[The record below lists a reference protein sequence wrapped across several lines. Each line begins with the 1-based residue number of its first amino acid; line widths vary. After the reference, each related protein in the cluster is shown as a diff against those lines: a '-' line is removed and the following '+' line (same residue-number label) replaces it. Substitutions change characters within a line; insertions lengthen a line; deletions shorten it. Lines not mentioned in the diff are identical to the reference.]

1 MMSDGNDDDDDEGGG
16 GENESRGHFP
26 IINPPWS
33 FQFAVAFAI
42 RQNSG
47 IMSINPSVCAPYVV
61 SHTNSAP
68 FCPAPHSYVLSEMIT
83 PWLSIRPR
91 MRKAVA

>member
-1 MMSDGNDDDDDEGGG
+1 MMMSDGNDDDDDDDEGGG

-26 IINPPWS
+26 IKNPPWS

-47 IMSINPSVCAPYVV
+47 IMSMNPSVCAPYVV
-61 SHTNSAP
+61 STH
-68 FCPAPHSYVLSEMIT
+68 
-83 PWLSIRPR
+83 
-91 MRKAVA
+91 K